1 MVEWDYLE
9 GANPYPPEVIKEYV
23 DKGWW
28 KNRTYGDILDR
39 SAATYPDNI
48 AVIDDRT
55 QLTYVQLKEKVDR
68 LAIALHERGVRKY
81 DRLLIQLPNRHE
93 FIVAFYAMHR
103 IGAVP
108 VLVIPRHEYR
118 EVAHLFRLTEP
129 VGWFIPME
137 DGPRDF
143 LPLIERMRSEAMSL
157 KHLIIVEDEAPLD
170 AGMLSMDG
178 LIAGVDLRDYPHDY
192 LQKLR
197 PDPNDIA
204 LILPTGGTTGLPKGV
219 PRTHNSYLAGVA
231 VAQKST
237 KPNDVFGLATP
248 IGHGLAQQGPV
259 GSLMKGATLVL
270 ISVPRAKEI
279 METIQKYKITCM
291 ALVPTLLEDILNHP
305 EVELYDLSS
314 LENLVSTG
322 ASLRPETAK
331 KAKAFFTGI
340 GDGFKGNVFG
350 SSEGP
355 CATHYPD
362 EPPEVFLQS
371 IGRPMHEGDHWK
383 VLDDREKELPLNT
396 EGELAAKGPLI
407 FTGYYKS
414 EAENKQIFTKDGYY
428 KMGDLGMI
436 NEAGNIFI
444 TGRKKD
450 IIQRGGESVIPSEIE
465 DLLHMHPGIEAAA
478 VVGMPDPRLGEKACA
493 YVTLRPGNNLSL
505 EKVVD
510 FLKDRG
516 AGKLLMPE
524 RLEIL
529 DDLPRTLIGKV
540 DKKALRRD
548 IEKKLEG
555 GGGRN
560 SFETMKGEAK

>member
-1 MVEWDYLE
+1 
-9 GANPYPPEVIKEYV
+9 
-23 DKGWW
+23 
-28 KNRTYGDILDR
+28 
-39 SAATYPDNI
+39 
-48 AVIDDRT
+48 
-55 QLTYVQLKEKVDR
+55 
-68 LAIALHERGVRKY
+68 
-81 DRLLIQLPNRHE
+81 
-93 FIVAFYAMHR
+93 
-103 IGAVP
+103 
-108 VLVIPRHEYR
+108 
-118 EVAHLFRLTEP
+118 
-129 VGWFIPME
+129 
-137 DGPRDF
+137 
-143 LPLIERMRSEAMSL
+143 
-157 KHLIIVEDEAPLD
+157 
-170 AGMLSMDG
+170 
-178 LIAGVDLRDYPHDY
+178 
-192 LQKLR
+192 
-197 PDPNDIA
+197 
-204 LILPTGGTTGLPKGV
+204 
-219 PRTHNSYLAGVA
+219 
-231 VAQKST
+231 
-237 KPNDVFGLATP
+237 
-248 IGHGLAQQGPV
+248 
-259 GSLMKGATLVL
+259 
-270 ISVPRAKEI
+270 
-279 METIQKYKITCM
+279 
-291 ALVPTLLEDILNHP
+291 
-305 EVELYDLSS
+305 
-314 LENLVSTG
+314 
-322 ASLRPETAK
+322 
-331 KAKAFFTGI
+331 
-340 GDGFKGNVFG
+340 
-350 SSEGP
+350 
-355 CATHYPD
+355 
-362 EPPEVFLQS
+362 
-371 IGRPMHEGDHWK
+371 MHEGDHWK

>member
-1 MVEWDYLE
+1 MVQSDYLE

-28 KNRTYGDILDR
+28 ENRTYGDILDHC
-39 SAATYPDNI
+39 AADYPNHI
-48 AVIDDRT
+48 AIIDDRT
-55 QLTYVQLKEKVDR
+55 QLTYLMLKEKVDR
-68 LAIALHERGVRKY
+68 LAIALHERGVKKY
-81 DRLLIQLPNRHE
+81 DRFLLQLPNRHE
-93 FIVAFYAMHR
+93 FVVAFYAMHR

-118 EVAHLFRLTEP
+118 EVYHLFKLTEP
-129 VGWFIPME
+129 VEWFIPMR

-143 LPLIERMRSEAMSL
+143 RPLIERMRSEAKSL
-157 KHLIIVEDEAPLD
+157 RYLIMVEDGVPLD
-170 AGMLSMDG
+170 AGMLSMEE
-178 LIAGVDLRDYPHDY
+178 LIAGVNLSDYLDDY
-192 LQKLR
+192 LQQFQ
-197 PDPNDIA
+197 PDPNDVA

-219 PRTHNSYLAGVA
+219 PRTHNSYLAGIG
-231 VAQKST
+231 VAQKPT

-270 ISVPRAKEI
+270 ISIPRARDI
-279 METIQKYKITCM
+279 MEAIQKYKIKRM
-291 ALVPTLLEDILNHP
+291 ALVPTLLEDILTHP
-305 EVELYDLSS
+305 DIERYDLSS

-331 KAKAFFTGI
+331 KAKEFFTGI
-340 GDGFKGNVFG
+340 GDGFKGSVFG

-362 EPPEVFLQS
+362 EPPEVFLKS

-383 VLDDREKELPLNT
+383 ALDDLEKELPPNT
-396 EGELAAKGPLI
+396 EGELAARGPLV

-414 EAENKQIFTKDGYY
+414 EVENKRIFTKDGYY

-465 DLLHMHPGIEAAA
+465 NLLHLHPAIEASA
-478 VVGMPDPRLGEKACA
+478 VVAMPDPRLGEKACA
-493 YVTLRPGNNLSL
+493 YITLRPGNDLSL
-505 EKVVD
+505 EKVAG
-510 FLKDRG
+510 FLREHG
-516 AGKLLMPE
+516 AGKLLIPE

-529 DDLPRTLIGKV
+529 DDMPRTLVGKV

-548 IEKKLEG
+548 IEEKVEREAEDG
-555 GGGRN
+555 TY
-560 SFETMKGEAK
+560 EVIKGEVI

>member
-1 MVEWDYLE
+1 MVDLNYLD
-9 GANPYPPEVIKEYV
+9 GANPYPPEVIREYV

-39 SAATYPDNI
+39 SSAVYPDNI
-48 AVIDDRT
+48 AVIDDGT
-55 QLTYVQLKEKVDR
+55 QLTYLELKKKVDR
-68 LAIALHERGVRKY
+68 LAIALHERGVKKY

-93 FIVAFYAMHR
+93 FVVAFYALHR

-118 EVAHLFRLTEP
+118 EIFHLFKLTEP
-129 VGWFIPME
+129 VGWFIPMR
-137 DGPRDF
+137 DGPRKF
-143 LPLIERMRSEAMSL
+143 LPLIERMRSEATSL
-157 KHLIIVEDEAPLD
+157 KYLIMVEDGAPLD
-170 AGMLSMDG
+170 AGMLSMEG
-178 LIAGVDLRDYPHDY
+178 LIAEVKLGDYPADY
-192 LQKLR
+192 LQQFR
-197 PDPNDIA
+197 PDPNDVA

-219 PRTHNSYLAGVA
+219 PRTHNSYLAGVG
-231 VAQKST
+231 VAQKIT

-279 METIQKYKITCM
+279 MEAIQKYKITRM

-305 EVELYDLSS
+305 EIEQHDLSS
-314 LENLVSTG
+314 LANLVSTG

-331 KAKAFFTGI
+331 KAKEFFTGI

-362 EPPEVFLQS
+362 ESPEVFLKS

-383 VLDDREKELPLNT
+383 ALDEWEKELPPNT

-414 EAENKQIFTKDGYY
+414 EAENKQIFTRDGYY

-465 DLLHMHPGIEAAA
+465 NLLHMHPVIEAAA
-478 VVGMPDPRLGEKACA
+478 VVAMPDPRLGEKACA
-493 YVTLRPGNNLSL
+493 YVTLRPDNTLSL
-505 EKVVD
+505 EKVVE
-510 FLKDRG
+510 FLKEHG

-529 DDLPRTLIGKV
+529 DDLPRTLVGKV

-548 IEKKLEG
+548 IEKKLGREA
-555 GGGRN
+555 GGRTLLK
-560 SFETMKGEAK
+560 S